1 MVDQL
6 VSPRGEGG
14 KAGGGEER
22 GEEERE
28 EEEEG
33 WSTKCNSELTLLYK
47 QLTISKGTK
56 HA

>member
-1 MVDQL
+1 M
-6 VSPRGEGG
+6 
-14 KAGGGEER
+14 
-22 GEEERE
+22 E

-33 WSTKCNSELTLLYK
+33 WPAKCNSEFTMLYK